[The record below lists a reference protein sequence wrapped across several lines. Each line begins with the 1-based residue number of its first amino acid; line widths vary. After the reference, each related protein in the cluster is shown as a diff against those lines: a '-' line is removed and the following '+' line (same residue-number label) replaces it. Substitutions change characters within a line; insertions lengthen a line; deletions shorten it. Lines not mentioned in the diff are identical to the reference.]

1 MKFEKEFVYF
11 MWDKALEGEP
21 VFIGDSIDGLV
32 KAVEEEWSRHV
43 TVDNES
49 LAYPFRVRTSG
60 GAPYRFVY
68 FDPLFD
74 IKKAYAEGQEIE
86 VRDLISGQWIVPSKP
101 VFLPERA
108 GDYRIKGRDSG
119 GRATFRELA
128 NWLAQGKGQYRF
140 VDGNS
145 DMVLQSF
152 TYNERD
158 DDKEVVKELRVRKW
172 GDAKWREPTKAYL
185 EVHDEQKEAV

>member
-1 MKFEKEFVYF
+1 MKFEKEFVKF
-11 MWDKALEGEP
+11 MWESELRGEQ
-21 VFIGDSIDGLV
+21 VFIGDSVDALCT
-32 KAVEEEWSRHV
+32 AVEQEWSRYMV
-43 TVDNES
+43 EDNNS
-49 LAYPFRVRTSG
+49 LAYPFRVASAG

-68 FDPLFD
+68 YDPLYD

-86 VRDLISGQWIVPSKP
+86 VRDIETGGWRDPEGELYFV
-101 VFLPERA
+101 PERK
-108 GDYRIKGRDSG
+108 GDYRIKGSVSE
-119 GRATFRELA
+119 RATFRELA
-128 NWLAQGKGQYRF
+128 KWLAQGKGQYRF

-172 GDAKWREPTKAYL
+172 GDNGWREPTKKYL
-185 EVHDEQKEAV
+185 EV